1 MSSSR
6 IASHR
11 SRLASCAVTVA
22 TAAAANK
29 FNSFDEVIVN
39 FYPFLRLPP
48 ASVSIFRGARVQG
61 AAAAAMKMRPRRT
74 GPERVRE
81 GGASARLGLASV
93 YFAFMS
99 CLVIS

>member
-1 MSSSR
+1 M
-6 IASHR
+6 
-11 SRLASCAVTVA
+11 A

-61 AAAAAMKMRPRRT
+61 AAAAMKMRPRRT